1 MTKFAMMIGATT
13 GIIYFNIAL
22 ESKNVI
28 KIELYDPI
36 RKAPA
41 GETHQEFLDR
51 CISGMMDFITEAVDD
66 FIKN

>member
-41 GETHQEFLDR
+41 GETHQ
-51 CISGMMDFITEAVDD
+51 
-66 FIKN
+66 